1 MAIDKDPSIYRDR
14 GTIGSSDELDEYGV
28 WVKSEPQV
36 LRADSAGSIKDA
48 DSALP
53 DIEDLPDLDLEL
65 GGEASGEFA
74 SSDAVPEPT
83 EELVP
88 DFSDLPTFSLDEDEG
103 TGLDEPGSD
112 QLASTDGDESFSELS
127 MDDFLEV
134 DEEESESA
142 PSTDEFISDPTAN
155 EEIALETV
163 SDFDDFLNDLSDQ
176 SAPTPPPVEAESID
190 SMPELDI
197 DLEMGDEEPQQ
208 IMSNDDI
215 SVDLSASDGQPETAA
230 EKDASEE
237 QFDDVAALGLEMA
250 EPGRESPRSKPDL
263 STELLMRI
271 ADELSSIKD
280 ELASLKGELTV
291 LRSVAKAEPNEE
303 QPQHEEP
310 HGFFDEEEDET
321 IALTG
326 DELDNILNTA
336 DFTEEAGS
344 DAGAEIEMGVEPEE
358 DESLGFLSDK
368 PDIVFDEPSAEE
380 ISEQIPE
387 EAAPADEILPDETF
401 GEDSVESVEEQAS
414 EAFGLED
421 DRSAG
426 DEPIGE
432 EEPGI
437 EVIDI
442 LDESSLDEPVE
453 LAELRESGVVPMTE
467 APEDTS
473 YLEEEAVDS
482 SGLTEEIDLSE
493 AVIEEPDLG
502 DFALEEPQIEEPS
515 IDSID
520 IDLDLEENL
529 HVEEIVLPSE
539 PKEESFEEVLPEGF
553 VVEADDA
560 VPEPVEEELESEEL
574 AGEGETLEGDAA
586 GAPAAA
592 ELPQNLKQEVRAVL
606 SYMDQLLES
615 LPESK
620 IEEFARSEYF
630 DTYKKL
636 FEELGIA

>member
-1 MAIDKDPSIYRDR
+1 VLIAGIGDAPRGLKDAGASFIPCEEKNGKVSLPDLFRKLSAMNIDRLLVEGGPTLAAAACGERLVDRVRIYAAPILL
-14 GTIGSSDELDEYGV
+14 GGQSANGMFPVPL
-28 WVKSEPQV
+28 
-36 LRADSAGSIKDA
+36 AGSIKDA

-263 STELLMRI
+263 ST
-271 ADELSSIKD
+271 
-280 ELASLKGELTV
+280 
-291 LRSVAKAEPNEE
+291 
-303 QPQHEEP
+303 
-310 HGFFDEEEDET
+310 
-321 IALTG
+321 
-326 DELDNILNTA
+326 
-336 DFTEEAGS
+336 
-344 DAGAEIEMGVEPEE
+344 
-358 DESLGFLSDK
+358 
-368 PDIVFDEPSAEE
+368 
-380 ISEQIPE
+380 
-387 EAAPADEILPDETF
+387 
-401 GEDSVESVEEQAS
+401 
-414 EAFGLED
+414 
-421 DRSAG
+421 
-426 DEPIGE
+426 
-432 EEPGI
+432 
-437 EVIDI
+437 
-442 LDESSLDEPVE
+442 
-453 LAELRESGVVPMTE
+453 
-467 APEDTS
+467 
-473 YLEEEAVDS
+473 
-482 SGLTEEIDLSE
+482 
-493 AVIEEPDLG
+493 
-502 DFALEEPQIEEPS
+502 
-515 IDSID
+515 
-520 IDLDLEENL
+520 
-529 HVEEIVLPSE
+529 
-539 PKEESFEEVLPEGF
+539 
-553 VVEADDA
+553 
-560 VPEPVEEELESEEL
+560 
-574 AGEGETLEGDAA
+574 
-586 GAPAAA
+586 
-592 ELPQNLKQEVRAVL
+592 
-606 SYMDQLLES
+606 
-615 LPESK
+615 
-620 IEEFARSEYF
+620 
-630 DTYKKL
+630 
-636 FEELGIA
+636 